1 MHWHNY
7 PYAKTREHIRVTLT
21 YKARALL
28 AMWKK
33 GDTMP
38 ARRIQFNFLIFSL
51 ISYFYPYLIFIHIL
65 FLSIFYFHPY
75 IIFIHILFLSIYY
88 FKRYAIICTTQLIRL
103 NIKNDITEVIFLE
116 APLKQPPGL
125 NLGAPSCHHFVSVS
139 IQADNGLRTLCS
151 RLHPENLEALSAG
164 FLC

>member
-1 MHWHNY
+1 
-7 PYAKTREHIRVTLT
+7 
-21 YKARALL
+21 
-28 AMWKK
+28 MWKK

-88 FKRYAIICTTQLIRL
+88 FKRYAIICNYSI
-103 NIKNDITEVIFLE
+103 D
-116 APLKQPPGL
+116 PP
-125 NLGAPSCHHFVSVS
+125 
-139 IQADNGLRTLCS
+139 
-151 RLHPENLEALSAG
+151 EYKK
-164 FLC
+164 